1 MNTTTSV
8 PLLTRNVLLASLL
21 GAVMALV
28 VVGVTKALG
37 INLDGVG
44 FAGILGFSVG
54 LVVMIATRQRP
65 ASCKKQGGQQ

>member
-1 MNTTTSV
+1 
-8 PLLTRNVLLASLL
+8 
-21 GAVMALV
+21 MALV